1 MAMDAVLR
9 ERLSRPFGPVLGFDE
24 AAARLAR
31 RRPQK
36 VVAVGDQIV
45 MNLLRADLKPD
56 VAIVDLACQRHPVP
70 REWERAM
77 REAAGRGMDH
87 SVPNPAGGVHPR
99 MEEALRTLLADG
111 SGWLLIE
118 GEDDL
123 CSLVVMASAPPQT
136 LLLYGQ
142 PKMGVV
148 WVEIDS
154 QVQKLAQELLAKLK
168 KK

>member
-1 MAMDAVLR
+1 MDAVLR

-31 RRPQK
+31 RRPPK

-56 VAIVDLACQRHPVP
+56 VAVVDLACQRHPVP

-77 REAAGRGMDH
+77 REAASRGMDRA
-87 SVPNPAGGVHPR
+87 VPNPAGTVHPR
-99 MEEALRTLLADG
+99 MEQALRTLLADG

-123 CSLVVMASAPPQT
+123 CSLVVMAAAPPQT

-142 PKMGVV
+142 PNLGVV
-148 WVEIDS
+148 WVEIEPGI
-154 QVQKLAQELLAKLK
+154 QKTAQELLAKLK